1 MKTVYLIRHGETR
14 DNREGI
20 FRGRS
25 EVPLSAA
32 GLRQA
37 GELRAYFSGLQV
49 ERVFSSPLKRAA
61 ETAAI
66 CFPGRAIE
74 LQELVNNLDLGRWTG
89 RGKKEIAR
97 DEPEAWR
104 RWLEEPEKMSFPG
117 GESLAAVKAR
127 ARHFNRLLAAANEE
141 RIAVVSHRSVL
152 KALLAESLGL
162 GEKWFWKFHLDNA
175 SVTVLLH
182 DPLRGFVLAKLNRTE
197 HLSEYVFEW
206 D

>member
-1 MKTVYLIRHGETR
+1 MKAIYLIRHGETQANR
-14 DNREGI
+14 DGV
-20 FRGRS
+20 FRGRG
-25 EVPLSAA
+25 EVPLSPA
-32 GLRQA
+32 GLKQA
-37 GELRAYFSGLQV
+37 EELRVYFAALPVQ
-49 ERVFSSPLKRAA
+49 RVFCSPLQRAA
-61 ETAAI
+61 QTAAA
-66 CFPGRAIE
+66 CFPGQAVE
-74 LQELVNNLDLGRWTG
+74 LQELLNNLDLGRWAG
-89 RGKKEIAR
+89 RKKKEIAR

>member
-37 GELRAYFSGLQV
+37 GELHAYFSGLQV

-182 DPLRGFVLAKLNRTE
+182 DATRGFVLAKLNRTE